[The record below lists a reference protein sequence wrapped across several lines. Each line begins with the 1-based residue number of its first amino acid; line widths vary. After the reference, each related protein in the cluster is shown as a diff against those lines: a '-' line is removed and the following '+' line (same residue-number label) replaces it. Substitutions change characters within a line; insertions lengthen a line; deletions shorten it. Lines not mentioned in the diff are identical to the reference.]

1 VFNMPGQP
9 WTPTF
14 TLGERLKY
22 ALIPARFDMWR
33 VVRKRLRR
41 GEPELRF
48 LPQLVARDKIA
59 LDIGANRGVYSYVLS
74 TLCERVV
81 AFEPNPKMFAI
92 LKRGLRPNAT
102 AHQVALSNLSGEAEL
117 SFPLV
122 PGKHDKFSNQR
133 ASLLAPD
140 GAAER
145 RVVRVQTRTL
155 DSYDLCNV
163 GFIKIDV
170 EGFEQSV
177 LDGARET
184 LARERPVLLVEMA
197 EVHTH
202 APIER
207 SIEAV
212 QARGYEVFY
221 LRDGTLRSVTEFDP
235 EQNRRAAGTVDFVY
249 NFIAKAK

>member
-1 VFNMPGQP
+1 MAEEH
-9 WTPTF
+9 WTPSF
-14 TLGERLKY
+14 TIGEWLKY
-22 ALIPARFDMWR
+22 NLIPPRLDMWR

-92 LKRGLRPNAT
+92 LKRGLRKNAT
-102 AHQVALSNLSGEAEL
+102 AHQVALSNANGEAEL

-122 PGKHDKFSNQR
+122 PGKQDKFSNQR
-133 ASLLAPD
+133 ASLLTHD
-140 GAAER
+140 GASER

-155 DSYDLCNV
+155 DSFGLRNV

-184 LARERPVLLVEMA
+184 LARERPTILVEMA

-212 QARGYEVFY
+212 QARRYDVFF
-221 LRDGTLRSVTEFDP
+221 LRDGALRPVAEFDADR
-235 EQNRRAAGTVDFVY
+235 NRRAVGTRDFVF
-249 NFIAKAK
+249 NFVAKHK